1 MNESETIMFISLKL
15 KANPPATV
23 PSGRGGGGGGYTP
36 LYKLCT
42 YALPQTVPF
51 RSVVHF
57 AVESGMGE
65 CLKIFV
71 LLIPDE

>member
-23 PSGRGGGGGGYTP
+23 PSGRGGGGYTP
-36 LYKLCT
+36 SYKLCT

>member
-23 PSGRGGGGGGYTP
+23 PSGRGGGGGYTP
-36 LYKLCT
+36 SYKLCT

-51 RSVVHF
+51 RSVGHF
-57 AVESGMGE
+57 ALESGMGE